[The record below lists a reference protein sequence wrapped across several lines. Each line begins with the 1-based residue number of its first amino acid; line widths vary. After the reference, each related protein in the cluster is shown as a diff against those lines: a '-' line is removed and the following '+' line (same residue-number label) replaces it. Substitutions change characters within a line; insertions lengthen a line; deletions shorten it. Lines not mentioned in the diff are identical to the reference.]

1 MEISCQAGIANN
13 REFAFTNT
21 LIMPLETSLST
32 GHFCT
37 MVFPA
42 TLLYCLFYKDTALM
56 RMVFTLYLK
65 GVGSFG
71 VCQRPDSY
79 RDRLD
84 SVNYVI
90 LNYKI

>member
-65 GVGSFG
+65 GVGSL
-71 VCQRPDSY
+71 V
-79 RDRLD
+79 
-84 SVNYVI
+84 SVNVRQ
-90 LNYKI
+90 LPDLTAFDDPVCNA